1 MNKLREE
8 FCKETNVPMGLD
20 NVIDY
25 VQWLEHKLNKQ
36 AIILGFLE
44 WMPNGIDDIFELM
57 DTPKEVVDKYIK
69 ERNEE

>member
-8 FCKETNVPMGLD
+8 FCKETNVAMGLD
-20 NVIDY
+20 NVIHY

-36 AIILGFLE
+36 AIILDFLK